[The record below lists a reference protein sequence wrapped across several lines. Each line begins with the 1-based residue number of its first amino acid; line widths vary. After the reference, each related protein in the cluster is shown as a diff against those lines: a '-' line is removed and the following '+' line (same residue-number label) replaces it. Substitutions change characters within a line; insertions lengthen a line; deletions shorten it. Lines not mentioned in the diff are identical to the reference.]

1 MMTMK
6 PGTITTVEALA
17 VGDLFTLTPG
27 GVWFEKLPG
36 KSPEGNCIAK
46 VCGSGDRDHQSLS
59 KNFPVYFLKHKPND
73 KNTPAKKLA
82 NYIQPVLFNP
92 SQQ

>member
-1 MMTMK
+1 MK

-36 KSPEGNCIAK
+36 KSQEGNCIAK
-46 VCGSGDRDHQSLS
+46 VCGTGDRDHQSLS
-59 KNFPVYFLKHKPND
+59 KNFPVYFQKHKAND
-73 KNTPAKKLA
+73 KGKFKAKLA
-82 NYIQPVLFNP
+82 TVIQPFLFDKLGG
-92 SQQ
+92 

>member
-6 PGTITTVEALA
+6 PGTTTTIEALA

-46 VCGSGDRDHQSLS
+46 VCGTGDRDHQSLS
-59 KNFPVYFLKHKPND
+59 KKFPVYYQKHKPND
-73 KNTPAKKLA
+73 KAGKQKQIPNI
-82 NYIQPVLFNP
+82 IQPFLFD
-92 SQQ
+92 

>member
-6 PGTITTVEALA
+6 PGTITTLEALA

-46 VCGSGDRDHQSLS
+46 VCGTGDRDHQSLS
-59 KNFPVYFLKHKPND
+59 KNFPVYFIKHKPHD
-73 KNTPAKKLA
+73 KAEVKTRVATA
-82 NYIQPVLFNP
+82 IQSFLFD
-92 SQQ
+92 